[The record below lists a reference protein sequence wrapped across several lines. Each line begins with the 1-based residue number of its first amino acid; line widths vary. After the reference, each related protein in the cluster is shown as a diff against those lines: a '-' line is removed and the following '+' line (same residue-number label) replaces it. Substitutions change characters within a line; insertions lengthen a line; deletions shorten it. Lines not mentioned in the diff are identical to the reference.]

1 MHFWHYIGMPVCVC
15 MCLSILYL
23 FVCVFLHVY
32 LFAFVYGGQGLAWNL
47 IPQELST
54 LLVNKFV
61 CLERE
66 SFNRE

>member
-1 MHFWHYIGMPVCVC
+1 

-23 FVCVFLHVY
+23 FVCVLACY
-32 LFAFVYGGQGLAWNL
+32 LFAFVYGGQGLDWDL

-61 CLERE
+61 CLEIE
-66 SFNRE
+66 TLNRE